1 VTTTLTVRAV
11 ALATLGA
18 GLAAPLFARSMI
30 HDILAKG
37 SEWTLN
43 VDGEVGTL
51 TLLGG
56 RGSRTSDGGWEMT
69 MDVEWQGNP
78 GTLNGWQDGENREQR
93 VALELVRRSGIPVTL
108 SGYIAR
114 ETDAFMAGTSRSAAR
129 PEDIEG
135 AWYAT
140 RGTRAA
146 AAGDGGTRGESGSDE
161 EKPGTVTPA
170 VAVGEVSVR
179 VPAIETER
187 PAVATCRV
195 AGRVSGE
202 KRFVG
207 GVAVYSSDPRRQLQK
222 ADLAPDGTYRLR
234 PLPDGVYTIR
244 PLAGGKFDLR
254 SSPRS
259 RNIRCRGSQAHRA
272 DFEILGISEG

>member
-1 VTTTLTVRAV
+1 MLSVRAV
-11 ALATLGA
+11 ALTLLGA
-18 GLAAPLFARSMI
+18 VLAAPLFARSMI

-78 GTLNGWQDGENREQR
+78 GTLSGWQDGENREQR
-93 VALELVRRSGIPVTL
+93 VTLELTRRPGIPVSLT
-108 SGYIAR
+108 GHIAK
-114 ETDAFMAGTSRSAAR
+114 ETDAFMAGTSRYAAR

-140 RGTRAA
+140 RGRGTTAS
-146 AAGDGGTRGESGSDE
+146 GSGGTRGESRPAE
-161 EKPGTVTPA
+161 EKPGDDPPV
-170 VAVGEVSVR
+170 VAVGVVGRR

-195 AGRVSGE
+195 AGRVTGE
-202 KRFVG
+202 RGFVG
-207 GVAVYSSDPRRQLQK
+207 GVAVYTPDLRRQLQK
-222 ADLAPDGTYRLR
+222 ADLAPDGTYRLP
-234 PLPDGVYTIR
+234 PLPDGAYTIR
-244 PLAGGKFDLR
+244 PLPGGKFDLR

-259 RNIRCRGSQAHRA
+259 RSIRCRGSQAHRA